1 MARRLLTTRSVA
13 SPVPI
18 PPNRNAAI
26 SRAMTVNDTSSLR
39 PYRASRPRHMASF
52 GRSVLPLVVLMLF
65 AGSVVFASWF
75 LIFLAGLGW
84 NYVTGTV

>member
-1 MARRLLTTRSVA
+1 
-13 SPVPI
+13 
-18 PPNRNAAI
+18 
-26 SRAMTVNDTSSLR
+26 MTANDTPSLR
-39 PYRASRPRHMASF
+39 PFGRSRPRNLATF

-84 NYVTGTV
+84 NLVTGAA